1 MKKYAETK
9 EYIVTLHNAEN
20 LSAFYNDME
29 SAGRLEG
36 SVVPERSTDCVDRRP
51 ASRSTSYMLTSW
63 EAMELRQD
71 PRVKNVELHPRYLG
85 VKPGLT
91 ATQTQTSSNWNKS
104 GSTSNSM
111 LNFALLRCTEET
123 TRSNWGSNGTANQTA
138 TVTLT
143 STGKNV
149 DFIAV
154 DGDGIR
160 IGHPEHAVNADGSG
174 GSRFIQYNWYQHDP
188 AVKGSAASN
197 YTYTSAGDD
206 HATHVAGTVAGNT
219 QGWAREANIYSIYY
233 FAGAN
238 NDLTFPYVMDY
249 VRQFHA
255 TKQVNLETGRKNP
268 TITNNSWGMSIFPS
282 EWALSDITAVTYRG
296 TRYTP
301 NVGEITYTG
310 YSGVCSSN
318 TNLGNL
324 LGLENF
330 GNRITTTGPY
340 VPPDGYIL
348 TYPPSWTLSGQQ
360 AYLTSFN
367 EPAASYE
374 VTLDGPCDVD
384 LIHEVAMDAISGVMT
399 IDVEILVKNSSDVTV
414 FSYTDSDTTENGGTI
429 LASIRQTGL
438 ALNGDETYTIVYNTT
453 VTSSLENITYAS
465 ALSCTVTNDGTQG
478 DAIITEITNQLLG
491 AGSLTASTTPT
502 SGNSD
507 DGFWTLNLPF
517 SVSYLGN
524 TYSTIYIGTN
534 FYLTFSAGSSLYS
547 NLNQTTPNL
556 PKIMWC
562 AADNSVQRIYYGVE
576 GADTETYT
584 VTNSGSSAYTINS
597 SSNPTLTLERGGTY
611 TFNVSASGH
620 PFWIKT
626 AQVTGTNS
634 AYNTGVTNNG
644 TESGTITF
652 TVPNDAPSTLYYIC
666 QFHGSMT
673 GTINVVAGTRTYRV
687 RIEGNGGISGTLG
700 SPNMLCEYVFYEAT
714 PAQIDL
720 QLAQTNRKNTGG
732 GFTTGQLNAW
742 GFISGQ
748 RIPKRVSA
756 LDADVEDAIDEGI
769 IYVGAAGNGLWK
781 HDVPGGLDWNNT
793 FEMANRYPD
802 SVTEPYYYMRGS
814 SPTANDNLIDG
825 DFDIPNICVGAT
837 DVTVLDQKSSYSDCG
852 PGVDIWAPG
861 TSIISALS
869 STGVSD
875 ARNGSY
881 LLGKYSGT
889 SMASPQVCGVL
900 TCALEQNPHWNQEQA
915 KSYILGIAK
924 SDQLTGTN
932 GGPADIRDLQ
942 GAPNLF
948 LYYRK
953 ERPETGLSIPR
964 NNQNARPATGQVW
977 PRPKIYRFG

>member
-1 MKKYAETK
+1 MSEMKKYAEIK
-9 EYIVTLHNAEN
+9 EYIVTLRNAEN
-20 LSAFYNDME
+20 LPAFYNDME

-36 SVVPERSTDCVDRRP
+36 ATVPERSTDCVDRRP

-104 GSTSNSM
+104 GSTNNSM

-123 TRSNWGSNGTANQTA
+123 TRSNWGSDGTANQTA

-219 QGWAREANIYSIYY
+219 QGWARNANIYNIFY

-238 NDLTFPYVMDY
+238 NNFNFPYVMDY

-576 GADTETYT
+576 G
-584 VTNSGSSAYTINS
+584 SA
-597 SSNPTLTLERGGTY
+597 
-611 TFNVSASGH
+611 
-620 PFWIKT
+620 
-626 AQVTGTNS
+626 
-634 AYNTGVTNNG
+634 
-644 TESGTITF
+644 
-652 TVPNDAPSTLYYIC
+652 PN
-666 QFHGSMT
+666 
-673 GTINVVAGTRTYRV
+673 RTYRV
-687 RIEGNGGISGTLG
+687 RMEGNGGISGTLG

-720 QLAQTNRKNTGG
+720 QLAQTNRKSTGG

-802 SVTEPYYYMRGS
+802 SVTEPYYYMRGT

-825 DFDIPNICVGAT
+825 DFDLPFICVGAT

-869 STGVSD
+869 SSGVGD
-875 ARNGSY
+875 GRNGTY

-915 KSYILGIAK
+915 KAYILGIAK
-924 SDQLTGTN
+924 ADQLTGTN

-964 NNQNARPATGQVW
+964 NNQNVRPDTGQVW